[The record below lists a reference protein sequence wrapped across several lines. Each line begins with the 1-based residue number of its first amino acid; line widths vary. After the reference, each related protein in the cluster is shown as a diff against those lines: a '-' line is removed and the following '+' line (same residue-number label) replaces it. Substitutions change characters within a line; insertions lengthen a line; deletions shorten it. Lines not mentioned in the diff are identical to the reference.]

1 MTDPKHLE
9 HIKHAPASTGVE
21 DIILKR
27 WSPRAF
33 TTQPVSDGDL
43 KKIFL
48 AASWAASSSNE
59 QPWRFILGR
68 NGDETFQKIFSTLAE
83 PNQAWAKTAP
93 VLVLSAGK
101 KTFTS
106 NQQPNHYV
114 LHDTG
119 AASANMCLEAI
130 ALGIHTHGMG
140 GFDREKARA
149 ALSIPDGFEVG
160 ACWAMGYLG
169 DPETLSIEY
178 QKRGETE
185 PRTRK
190 PLGEFLFSEWEKPL
204 TL

>member
-1 MTDPKHLE
+1 MPDLE
-9 HIKHAPASTGVE
+9 HIKHAPVETGVE
-21 DIILKR
+21 ELILKR

-33 TTQPVSDGDL
+33 SNKPVSSEDL
-43 KKIFL
+43 TRIFI

-59 QPWRFILGR
+59 QPWRFLVGR
-68 NGDETFQKIFSTLAE
+68 NGDDTFSKIFDTLAE
-83 PNQAWAKTAP
+83 PNQAWVKHAP

-106 NQQPNHYV
+106 NNKDNHYV

-140 GFDREKARA
+140 GFDRDKARKLFA
-149 ALSIPDGFEVG
+149 IPEDFELG
-160 ACWAMGYLG
+160 ACWAIGYLG
-169 DPETLSIEY
+169 DPAILTIEF
-178 QKRGETE
+178 QKKSETE

-190 PLGEFLFSEWEKPL
+190 PLGEFVFNGWDTPAKL
-204 TL
+204 

>member
-1 MTDPKHLE
+1 MTDPNSLE

-21 DIILKR
+21 EIILKR

-33 TTQPVSDGDL
+33 SSKPVSDADL
-43 KKIFL
+43 TRIFL

-59 QPWRFILGR
+59 QPWRFVLGR
-68 NGDETFQKIFSTLAE
+68 NGDETFQKIFSALAE
-83 PNQAWAKTAP
+83 PNQAWVQHAP

-106 NQQPNHYV
+106 NQRHNPYC

-119 AASANMCLEAI
+119 AASANMSLEAT
-130 ALGIHTHGMG
+130 ALGLHTHGMG
-140 GFDREKARA
+140 GFDHQKAREV
-149 ALSIPDGFEVG
+149 LNIPDDFEIG
-160 ACWAMGYLG
+160 ACWAIGYLG
-169 DPETLSIEY
+169 DPEILTIEY
-178 QKRGETE
+178 QKRGESE

-204 TL
+204 AL